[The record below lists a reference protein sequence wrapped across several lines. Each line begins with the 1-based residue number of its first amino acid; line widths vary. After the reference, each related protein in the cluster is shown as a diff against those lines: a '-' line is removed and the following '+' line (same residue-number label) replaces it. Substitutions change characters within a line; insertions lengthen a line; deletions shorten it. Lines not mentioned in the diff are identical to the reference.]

1 MMNRLTLV
9 VLGPLFVVAGF
20 GFAQAAGQDLKGSSD
35 HPLVSRMPNFHITE
49 YKAAEY
55 DSYPFFDRDKKRVSI
70 EGRKWTIRYTLDKGA
85 TEPGELKIRR
95 NYQDALKKI
104 GGEVINDEN
113 FNRFTTIVLKKDG
126 KESWI
131 EVRCYSGST
140 YQLAIVQKEIMEQ
153 AVEANAEAMG
163 NDITA
168 TGHAAIY
175 GIYFDTGKA
184 EIKPESDAAIAEM
197 AKLLKGNAALKL
209 FVVGHTDNVG
219 SLDANMKLS
228 RDRAEA
234 VTRMLVSK
242 HGIGAERLSA
252 YGVGSLAPVA
262 SNKSDEGRAKNRRVE
277 LVER

>member
-1 MMNRLTLV
+1 MMRWLPVV
-9 VLGPLFVVAGF
+9 VLSLVLVVAGS
-20 GFAQAAGQDLKGSSD
+20 GFVQATGQDLKGSSD
-35 HPLVSRMPNFHITE
+35 HPLVSRMPSFHITE

-55 DSYPFFDRDKKRVSI
+55 DSYPFFDKDKKRVSI

-95 NYQDALKKI
+95 NYQDALRKI
-104 GGEVINDEN
+104 GGEVINDDN
-113 FNRFTTIVLKKDG
+113 FNRFTTIVVKRDG

-163 NDITA
+163 NDINA

-175 GIYFDTGKA
+175 GIYFDTGKS

-197 AKLLKGNAALKL
+197 ARLLKGDAGLKL
-209 FVVGHTDNVG
+209 YVVGHTDNVG
-219 SLDANMKLS
+219 SLESNMRLS

-234 VTRMLVSK
+234 VTRALTTR

-252 YGVGSLAPVA
+252 HGVGSLAPVA
-262 SNKSDEGRAKNRRVE
+262 ANASEAGRAKNRRVE
-277 LVER
+277 LVRQ

>member
-1 MMNRLTLV
+1 MKRSLPVV
-9 VLGPLFVVAGF
+9 VLGLLLVVAGL
-20 GFAQAAGQDLKGSSD
+20 GVVQAAGQDLKGSSD

-49 YKAAEY
+49 YKASEY
-55 DSYPFFDRDKKRVSI
+55 DSYPFFDKDKKRVSI

-104 GGEVINDEN
+104 GGAVINDDN
-113 FNRFTTIVLKKDG
+113 FNRFTTIVVKKDG

-131 EVRCYSGST
+131 EVRCFSGST

-163 NDITA
+163 SDINA

-175 GIYFDTGKA
+175 GIYFDTGKS

-197 AKLLKGNAALKL
+197 ARLLKTDAGLKL
-209 FVVGHTDNVG
+209 YVVGHTDNVG
-219 SLDANMKLS
+219 SLESNMRLS
-228 RDRAEA
+228 RERAEA
-234 VTRMLVSK
+234 VTRALTSR
-242 HGIGAERLSA
+242 HGIAAERLSA
-252 YGVGSLAPVA
+252 HGVGSLAPVA
-262 SNKSDEGRAKNRRVE
+262 SNTSEDGKAKNRRVE
-277 LVER
+277 LVRQ

>member
-1 MMNRLTLV
+1 MMRWLPVV
-9 VLGPLFVVAGF
+9 VLSLVLVVAGS
-20 GFAQAAGQDLKGSSD
+20 GFAQATGQDLKGSSD
-35 HPLVSRMPNFHITE
+35 HPLVSRMPSFHITE

-55 DSYPFFDRDKKRVSI
+55 DSYPFFDKDKKRVSI

-95 NYQDALKKI
+95 NYQDALRKI
-104 GGEVINDEN
+104 GGEVINDDN
-113 FNRFTTIVLKKDG
+113 FNRFTTIVVKRDG

-163 NDITA
+163 NDINA

-175 GIYFDTGKA
+175 GIYFDTGKS

-197 AKLLKGNAALKL
+197 ARLLKGDAGLKL
-209 FVVGHTDNVG
+209 YVVGHTDNVG
-219 SLDANMKLS
+219 SLESNMKLS

-234 VTRMLVSK
+234 VTRALTTK
-242 HGIGAERLSA
+242 HGIGAGRLSA
-252 YGVGSLAPVA
+252 HGVGSLAPVA
-262 SNKSDEGRAKNRRVE
+262 SNTSEAGRAKNRRVE
-277 LVER
+277 LVRQ